1 MRIRKRFICAVTIT
15 AEFVCRHSIT
25 GCLLSKEQ
33 FLSMDSLERYLELY
47 TERIHR
53 GFGLVALVTTSGV
66 YTKFLAL
73 PYFKLEI
80 F

>member
-1 MRIRKRFICAVTIT
+1 MKCVYKRP
-15 AEFVCRHSIT
+15 IT
-25 GCLLSKEQ
+25 GCLLSEEQ
-33 FLSMDSLERYLELY
+33 FLSKDSLDRYLELY

-53 GFGLVALVTTSGV
+53 GFGLVAWVTTSGV

-73 PYFKLEI
+73 SYFKLEI